1 MARSIIR
8 PFTDSPEPP
17 QDNVAQVKQTDTS
30 TTVNE
35 ISGDKT
41 VIKKEY
47 EVPKGETV
55 TTTTTTGFPDLIP
68 TLIPALQSS
77 SYVLVILASFVA
89 WSSRK
94 LVTTFLERH
103 LELMETVKV
112 SLETERDN
120 NEKQMAVLASLTENN
135 KTLASALDKAI
146 TFSTK

>member
-1 MARSIIR
+1 MERAIIR

-17 QDNVAQVKQTDTS
+17 QDNVAQVKH
-30 TTVNE
+30 
-35 ISGDKT
+35 
-41 VIKKEY
+41 
-47 EVPKGETV
+47 EVPNGETV
-55 TTTTTTGFPDLIP
+55 TTTTATGFPDLIP

-77 SYVLVILASFVA
+77 SYVLVILASLVA

-146 TFSTK
+146 TYSTK